1 MNNNIQSEINKID
14 IPEGLSRRS
23 ELGIQ
28 MAKTEMSSKTKKRI
42 VLAAPAIA
50 AVIALSVAGSALFLE
65 NTPKNPEVQNIP
77 ASYAFDVTDQKQLV
91 GWADNVFIGKVEE
104 TKGTSNED
112 GILETQYEVEVAE
125 NIKGQLNGRIMVNQQ
140 GGFEGNKLVL
150 VENDQ
155 LLKEGESY
163 LFVSRQNKQ
172 HGWHTI
178 VPAYGDIMIEN
189 ETQKEEL
196 IAIYKAA
203 YENEVPFE

>member
-1 MNNNIQSEINKID
+1 MNNNIQSELNKIE

-23 ELGIQ
+23 ELGVQ
-28 MAKTEMSSKTKKRI
+28 RAKSEISSKTKKRMLL
-42 VLAAPAIA
+42 VAPAIA
-50 AVIALSVAGSALFLE
+50 AAIALSVGGSALFFE
-65 NTPKNPEVQNIP
+65 NAPVNQEVQNIS

-91 GWADNVFIGKVEE
+91 GWADNVFIGRVKE

-112 GILETQYEVEVAE
+112 GFLETQFEVEVAE
-125 NIKGQLNGRIMVNQQ
+125 NIKGELNGNITVNQQ
-140 GGFEGNKLVL
+140 GGYEGNKLLL

-163 LFVSRQNKQ
+163 LFVSRYNKK

-178 VPAYGDIMIEN
+178 VPAYGDILIEN
-189 ETQKEEL
+189 ETHKEE
-196 IAIYKAA
+196 IISIYKAA